1 MEIISEHKQHAL
13 LKPLLEKTF
22 SGNAQVRQAAVELL
36 QQTELPTRKH
46 EDWKYTNLAK
56 LNKEVFSFR
65 EEKQAFEIEK
75 YLPENGGEVLV
86 FVNGFFRA
94 DLSTASQ
101 EYTLAKNTQE
111 VSLVRHSFLSI
122 LNTAGFSDGLA
133 IRVKG
138 NVEKSLNVLC
148 IASGDHATSQ
158 LRHIIHAE
166 KNASCEINL
175 IYVSADEAMT
185 LSNVVTEIHVEANAE
200 IHLNIIQN
208 QNPKTWHFD
217 FIKAHQEQD
226 SRLHFHTLSLNGAL
240 VRNDLQITSAGRN
253 TDTWMSG
260 LALTKGDQHVDNH
273 TIMDHTM
280 PDCTSNELYKTV
292 ADDASTVVFNG
303 KVFVRPDAQ
312 KINAYQSNA
321 NILLSEN
328 AQVFTKPEL
337 EIYADDVKCSHGT
350 TTGQMDEE
358 ALFYLR
364 ARGVGEQSARKM
376 MVHAFASDVL
386 TRMKSEAVRNYAEQ
400 IMEERFHWN
409 N

>member
-1 MEIISEHKQHAL
+1 
-13 LKPLLEKTF
+13 
-22 SGNAQVRQAAVELL
+22 
-36 QQTELPTRKH
+36 
-46 EDWKYTNLAK
+46 
-56 LNKEVFSFR
+56 
-65 EEKQAFEIEK
+65 
-75 YLPENGGEVLV
+75 
-86 FVNGFFRA
+86 
-94 DLSTASQ
+94 
-101 EYTLAKNTQE
+101 
-111 VSLVRHSFLSI
+111 
-122 LNTAGFSDGLA
+122 
-133 IRVKG
+133 
-138 NVEKSLNVLC
+138 LC

-166 KNASCEINL
+166 KNASREINL

-208 QNPKTWHFD
+208 QNRKTWHFD

-386 TRMKSEAVRNYAEQ
+386 TRMKSEAVRNYAEH

>member
-1 MEIISEHKQHAL
+1 MEIISEHKQQAL
-13 LKPLLEKTF
+13 LKPLLDSSF
-22 SGNAQVRQAAVELL
+22 SGNEKVREAAAELL
-36 QQTELPTRKH
+36 QHTELPTRKH

-56 LNKEVFSFR
+56 LNKTVF
-65 EEKQAFEIEK
+65 AFQENASAFDVK
-75 YLPENGGEVLV
+75 KFLPENDGEVLV

-94 DLSTASQ
+94 DMSTASEQ
-101 EYTLAKNTQE
+101 FTLAKSLRE
-111 VSLVRHSFLSI
+111 ISLVQHSMLSL
-122 LNTAGFSDGLA
+122 LNTARYSDGLS
-133 IRVKG
+133 IQVKG
-138 NVEKSLNVLC
+138 NVDKPLNVLC
-148 IASGDHATSQ
+148 IASGDHATAQ
-158 LRHIIHAE
+158 LRHVIHAE
-166 KNASCEINL
+166 KNASREINL
-175 IYVSADEAMT
+175 IYVSADEAVSLT
-185 LSNVVTEIHVEANAE
+185 NVVTEIHVEANAE
-200 IHLNIIQN
+200 IHLNIVQN
-208 QNPKTWHFD
+208 QNAKTWHFD
-217 FIKAHQEQD
+217 FIKAHQEKD
-226 SRLHFHTLSLNGAL
+226 SRLHFHTLSLNGAM

-260 LALTKGDQHVDNH
+260 LALTNGEQHVDNH

-386 TRMKSEAVRNYAEQ
+386 TRMKSDALRAYAEQ